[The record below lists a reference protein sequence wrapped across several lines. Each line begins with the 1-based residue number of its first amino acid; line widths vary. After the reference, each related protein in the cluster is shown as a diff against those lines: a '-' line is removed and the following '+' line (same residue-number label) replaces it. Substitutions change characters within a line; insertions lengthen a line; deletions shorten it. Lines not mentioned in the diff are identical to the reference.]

1 VSLILKEGIMADKAQ
16 TKGSFWRFG
25 GRLDTV
31 YNWLLVLF
39 FAASFFIQYGR
50 FGGRLP
56 EALGAAVGQ
65 TVVVAVVLFVIF
77 KIVASARNRA

>member
-1 VSLILKEGIMADKAQ
+1 MTDKVEP
-16 TKGSFWRFG
+16 KRSFWRFG
-25 GRLDTV
+25 GKLDRV

-77 KIVASARNRA
+77 KIVASTRNRA

>member
-1 VSLILKEGIMADKAQ
+1 M
-16 TKGSFWRFG
+16 TNKGESKQSFWRFG
-25 GRLDTV
+25 GKLDRV
-31 YNWLLVLF
+31 YNWLLILF

-50 FGGRLP
+50 FSGRLP

-65 TVVVAVVLFVIF
+65 TVVLAVVLFVIF